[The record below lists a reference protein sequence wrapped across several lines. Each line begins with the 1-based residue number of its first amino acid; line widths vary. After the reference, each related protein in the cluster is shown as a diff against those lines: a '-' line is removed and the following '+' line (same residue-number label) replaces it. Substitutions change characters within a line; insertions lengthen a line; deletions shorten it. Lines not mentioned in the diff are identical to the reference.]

1 MKKFKNA
8 LGIGSSKR
16 ANKHILF
23 PSDSNSAMESQSNQ
37 DNNAMSID
45 QASQGSGGQLVD
57 QEATI
62 RVRTSDEQI
71 ILVDDR
77 ETQAFQILKN
87 WTFHHTHTYDLDF
100 LNCTGMI
107 TEFQVIFLAIGWEN
121 FWRVNEDGC
130 RQLTIEFLWTLTRIV
145 MHVTF
150 RLFSEQYTYTWK

>member
-1 MKKFKNA
+1 VVIHTSLVSSLLFACRIMKKFKNA

-62 RVRTSDEQI
+62 HVLTSDEQI

-77 ETQAFQILKN
+77 ERQAFQILKN
-87 WTFHHTHTYDLDF
+87 
-100 LNCTGMI
+100 
-107 TEFQVIFLAIGWEN
+107 
-121 FWRVNEDGC
+121 
-130 RQLTIEFLWTLTRIV
+130 
-145 MHVTF
+145 
-150 RLFSEQYTYTWK
+150 